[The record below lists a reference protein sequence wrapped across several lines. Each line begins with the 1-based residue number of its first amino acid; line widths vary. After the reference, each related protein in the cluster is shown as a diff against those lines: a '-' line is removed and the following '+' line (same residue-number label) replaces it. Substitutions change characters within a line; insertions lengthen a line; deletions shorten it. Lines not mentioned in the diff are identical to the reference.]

1 MKKMILA
8 FAMLLAGTGVPR
20 LFAQSGN
27 PVTFEVTNIPS
38 EQGKVLLTT
47 QNGEYYGIVDV
58 TVPTTTIQLEG
69 IPNGEYTVYVFH
81 DANNNF
87 TLDRDGEDI
96 PVEYCATQQIE
107 VTDARKTFQI
117 KLENIRER
125 MNH

>member
-1 MKKMILA
+1 MKKKILA
-8 FAMLLAGTGVPR
+8 FAMLLAGAGVPA
-20 LFAQSGN
+20 LFAQTGN
-27 PVTFEVTNIPS
+27 PVLFEVTNIPS
-38 EQGKVLLTT
+38 EQGRVLLTT
-47 QNGEYYGIVDV
+47 QNGEYYGMAEV
-58 TVPTTTIQLEG
+58 TAPTATIQLEG

-87 TLDRDGEDI
+87 TLDRNEEDI

-107 VTDARKTFQI
+107 VTGTRKTFLI